1 MIKTE
6 QRILD
11 LISNAQGD
19 DLIAKEDLLLT
30 LKSSK
35 RETDLIQ
42 TRIKQLNEDQLI
54 FNKIRDYYRYVAKLA
69 AMLFFVFM
77 DLPSVDYTYQ
87 FSLEW
92 FTALFEHAIADS
104 QRAPKAERR
113 HVINQ
118 NFLLYLF

>member
-11 LISNAQGD
+11 LISHAKGD

-42 TRIKQLNEDQLI
+42 TRIKQLNEDQLL
-54 FNKIRDYYRYVAKLA
+54 FNQIRDFYRKIAKLA

-77 DLPSVDYTYQ
+77 DLPAIEYTY
-87 FSLEW
+87 
-92 FTALFEHAIADS
+92 
-104 QRAPKAERR
+104 
-113 HVINQ
+113 
-118 NFLLYLF
+118 